1 MRARQ
6 GLINAFQNGSRGEG
20 IQAMA
25 AGVDTSGRVVEPA
38 REVPVAHDVDV
49 LVVGGGIAGVM
60 AALASG
66 RTGARTLL
74 VERFGSLG
82 GAGTAAMMNL
92 FYVPYAAASGPVREL
107 FDRLIAAG
115 GAIPGEFV
123 VYDPELYK
131 VTTLDML
138 AEAGVKVLLH
148 TLVSDVIV
156 HSSAL
161 RGIVAENKSG
171 RQALLGRVTVDSSGD
186 GDVAARAGAP
196 YIKGREADGKMR
208 PMTLIFR
215 MGGVEVPRL
224 VEYVRAH
231 PGDFS
236 PDPLQ
241 TMLDVDHQM
250 IRIFGFFNLVEQAK
264 ARGELWPECYYFRVE
279 SVLPERGVLTV
290 NATRVYGVDGTNAE
304 DLSRAEIETR
314 HQMLQLA
321 GFAREYIPGFERSFI
336 LDSAS
341 TIGVRETRRIRGEYL
356 MTEDDIL
363 AGRRYDDVVAV
374 DANQQNARQQGG
386 HPPDGKEGGPQD
398 REARELIARLYIY
411 EIPYRSLLPQG
422 IDGLLVAGR
431 CISVDHHADVYTRN
445 QGSAMATGVGAGVAA
460 ALAARAGVPP
470 RRVDIRAVQ
479 SGLRSLG
486 VDLDL
491 LRRLGPVPDR
501 FDSVSSPQQ
510 QDN

>member
-1 MRARQ
+1 
-6 GLINAFQNGSRGEG
+6 
-20 IQAMA
+20 MA
-25 AGVDTSGRVVEPA
+25 AVIDASGRVIEPE
-38 REVPVAHDVDV
+38 RTVPLAYDTDV

-66 RTGARTLL
+66 RSGGRTLL

-82 GAGTAAMMNL
+82 GTGTAAMMNL
-92 FYVPYAAASGPVREL
+92 FYVPYAASRGLVREL
-107 FDRLIAAG
+107 FDRLIARG
-115 GAIPGEFV
+115 GAIPGDFV

-131 VTTLDML
+131 VTALDML
-138 AEAGVKVLLH
+138 AEAGVEVLLH
-148 TLVSDVIV
+148 TLVSDVIKDGN
-156 HSSAL
+156 AL
-161 RGIVAENKSG
+161 RGIVVENKSG
-171 RQALLGRVTVDSSGD
+171 RAAITSRVTIDASGD

-196 YIKGREADGKMR
+196 YIKGRESDGKMR

-215 MGGVEVPRL
+215 MGGVDVSRL

-231 PGDFS
+231 PEDFS

-241 TMLDVDHQM
+241 NMLDLEHQM
-250 IRIFGFFNLVEQAK
+250 IRIFGFFKLVEEAK
-264 ARGELWPECYYFRVE
+264 ARGELWSDCYYFRVE

-290 NATRVYGVDGTNAE
+290 NATRVYGVDGTRAE

-314 HQMLQLA
+314 RQMLQLA
-321 GFAREYIPGFERSFI
+321 AFARTSIPGFERSFI

-363 AGRRYDDVVAV
+363 EGRRYDDVVAV
-374 DANQQNARQQGG
+374 DANQQNPRQQGG

-398 REARELIARLYIY
+398 VEARELVARMFVY
-411 EIPYRSLLPQG
+411 EIPYRALVPKQV
-422 IDGLLVAGR
+422 DGLLVAGR

-460 ALAARAGVPP
+460 ALAAQAGTPP
-470 RRVDIRAVQ
+470 RHVDIRAVQ
-479 SGLRSLG
+479 TRLRGLG

-491 LRRLGPVPDR
+491 LARLGP
-501 FDSVSSPQQ
+501 SPERLE
-510 QDN
+510 

>member
-1 MRARQ
+1 
-6 GLINAFQNGSRGEG
+6 
-20 IQAMA
+20 MA
-25 AGVDTSGRVVEPA
+25 AVIDGSGRVIEPL
-38 REVPVAHDVDV
+38 RDVPVAHETDV

-66 RTGARTLL
+66 RSGARTLL

-82 GAGTAAMMNL
+82 GTGTAAMMNL
-92 FYVPYAAASGPVREL
+92 FYVPYAASRGLVREL
-107 FDRLIAAG
+107 FDRLIARG

-131 VTTLDML
+131 VTVLDML
-138 AEAGVKVLLH
+138 AEARVDVLLH
-148 TLVSDVIV
+148 TLVSDVIMEG
-156 HSSAL
+156 SRL
-161 RGIVAENKSG
+161 RGIVVENKSG
-171 RQALLGRVTVDSSGD
+171 RAAITSGVTIDASGD
-186 GDVAARAGAP
+186 ADVAARAGAP
-196 YIKGREADGKMR
+196 YIKGRESDGKMR

-215 MGGVEVPRL
+215 MGGVDVPRL

-231 PGDFS
+231 PEDFS

-241 TMLDVDHQM
+241 FMLDLEHHM
-250 IRIFGFFNLVEQAK
+250 IRIFGFFKLVEAAK
-264 ARGELWPECYYFRVE
+264 ARGELWPDCYYFRVE

-290 NATRVYGVDGTNAE
+290 NATRVYGVDGTRAE

-321 GFAREYIPGFERSFI
+321 AFARKDIPGFEHSFI

-341 TIGVRETRRIRGEYL
+341 TIGVRETRRIRGEYV

-363 AGRRYDDVVAV
+363 EGRRYDDAVAV
-374 DANQQNARQQGG
+374 DANQQNPRQQGG

-398 REARELIARLYIY
+398 VEARELVARMCVY
-411 EIPYRSLLPQG
+411 EIPYRALVPK
-422 IDGLLVAGR
+422 DVEGLLVAGR

-460 ALAARAGVPP
+460 AVAVKAGAPP
-470 RRVDIRAVQ
+470 RHVDIHAVRDR
-479 SGLRSLG
+479 LRVLG

-491 LRRLGPVPDR
+491 LARLGPSPDR
-501 FDSVSSPQQ
+501 LE
-510 QDN
+510 

>member
-1 MRARQ
+1 
-6 GLINAFQNGSRGEG
+6 
-20 IQAMA
+20 MA
-25 AGVDTSGRVVEPA
+25 AVIDASGHVIEPL
-38 REVPVAHDVDV
+38 RDVPVAFDTAV

-66 RTGARTLL
+66 RSGARTLL

-82 GAGTAAMMNL
+82 GTGTAAMMNL
-92 FYVPYAAASGPVREL
+92 FYVPYAASRGLVREL
-107 FDRLIAAG
+107 FDRLIARG

-131 VTTLDML
+131 VTALDML
-138 AEAGVKVLLH
+138 AEAGVEVLLH
-148 TLVSDVIV
+148 TLVSDVIKEGNT
-156 HSSAL
+156 L
-161 RGIVAENKSG
+161 RGIVVENKSG
-171 RQALLGRVTVDSSGD
+171 RAAILSRVTIDASGD
-186 GDVAARAGAP
+186 ADVAARAGAP
-196 YIKGREADGKMR
+196 YIKGRESDGKMR

-215 MGGVEVPRL
+215 MGGVDVPRL
-224 VEYVRAH
+224 VDYVKAH
-231 PGDFS
+231 PEDFS

-241 TMLDVDHQM
+241 FMLDLEHHM
-250 IRIFGFFNLVEQAK
+250 IRIFGFFTLVEDAK
-264 ARGELWPECYYFRVE
+264 ARGELWQDCYYFRVE

-290 NATRVYGVDGTNAE
+290 NATRVYGVDGTKAE

-321 GFAREYIPGFERSFI
+321 AFARKCIPGFEHSFI

-374 DANQQNARQQGG
+374 DANQQNPRQQGG

-398 REARELIARLYIY
+398 LEARELVARMFVY
-411 EIPYRSLLPQG
+411 EIPFRSLVPMEVE
-422 IDGLLVAGR
+422 GLLVAGR
-431 CISVDHHADVYTRN
+431 CLSVDHHADVYTRN

-460 ALAARAGVPP
+460 ALAVQAGVPP
-470 RRVDIRAVQ
+470 RQVDVRAVQ
-479 SGLRSLG
+479 ARLRGLG

-491 LRRLGPVPDR
+491 LRRLGP
-501 FDSVSSPQQ
+501 SPERLE
-510 QDN
+510 

>member
-1 MRARQ
+1 
-6 GLINAFQNGSRGEG
+6 
-20 IQAMA
+20 MA
-25 AGVDTSGRVVEPA
+25 AVIDGSGRVIEPL
-38 REVPVAHDVDV
+38 RNVPVARETDV

-66 RTGARTLL
+66 RSGARTLL

-82 GAGTAAMMNL
+82 GTGTAAMMNL
-92 FYVPYAAASGPVREL
+92 FYVPYAASRGLVREL
-107 FDRLIAAG
+107 FDRLIARG

-131 VTTLDML
+131 VTALDML
-138 AEAGVKVLLH
+138 AEARVDVLLH
-148 TLVSDVIV
+148 TLVSDVIMEG
-156 HSSAL
+156 SRL
-161 RGIVAENKSG
+161 RGIVIENKSG
-171 RQALLGRVTVDSSGD
+171 RAAITGRVTIDASGD
-186 GDVAARAGAP
+186 ADVAARAGAP
-196 YIKGREADGKMR
+196 YIKGRESDGKMR

-215 MGGVEVPRL
+215 MGGVDVPRL

-231 PGDFS
+231 PEDFS

-241 TMLDVDHQM
+241 NMLDLGHHM
-250 IRIFGFFNLVEQAK
+250 IRIFGFFKLVEAAK
-264 ARGELWPECYYFRVE
+264 ARGELWPDCYYFRVE

-290 NATRVYGVDGTNAE
+290 NATRIYGVDGTRAE

-314 HQMLQLA
+314 RQMLQLA
-321 GFAREYIPGFERSFI
+321 AFARRDIPGFERSFI

-341 TIGVRETRRIRGEYL
+341 TIGVRETRRIRGEYV

-363 AGRRYDDVVAV
+363 AGRHYDDVVAV
-374 DANQQNARQQGG
+374 DANQQNPRQQGG

-398 REARELIARLYIY
+398 VEARELVARMFVY
-411 EIPYRSLLPQG
+411 EIPYRALVPQ
-422 IDGLLVAGR
+422 DVEGLLVAGR

-460 ALAARAGVPP
+460 ALAVQTRTLP
-470 RRVDIRAVQ
+470 RHVDIHAVRDRLRA
-479 SGLRSLG
+479 LG

-491 LRRLGPVPDR
+491 LARLGP
-501 FDSVSSPQQ
+501 SPERLE
-510 QDN
+510 

>member
-1 MRARQ
+1 
-6 GLINAFQNGSRGEG
+6 
-20 IQAMA
+20 MA
-25 AGVDTSGRVVEPA
+25 ADVNTSGRVIEPA
-38 REVPVAHDVDV
+38 REIPVARDVDV

-82 GAGTAAMMNL
+82 GTGTAAMMNL
-92 FYVPYAAASGPVREL
+92 FYVPYAATSGPVREL

-131 VTTLDML
+131 VTALDML
-138 AEAGVKVLLH
+138 AEAGVEVLLH
-148 TLVSDVIV
+148 TLVSDAIMQG
-156 HSSAL
+156 SAL
-161 RGIVAENKSG
+161 HGIVIENKSG
-171 RQALLGRVTVDSSGD
+171 RQALLSRVTIDASGD

-215 MGGVEVPRL
+215 MGGVDVPRL

-231 PGDFS
+231 PHDFS

-250 IRIFGFFNLVEQAK
+250 IRIFGFFNMVELAK

-279 SVLPERGVLTV
+279 SVLPQRGILTV
-290 NATRVYGVDGTNAE
+290 NATRAYGLDGTDAG

-321 GFAREYIPGFERSFI
+321 AFARKDIPGFEQSFI
-336 LDSAS
+336 LDSAA
-341 TIGVRETRRIRGEYL
+341 TIGVRETRRIRGEYV
-356 MTEDDIL
+356 MTEDDII

-374 DANQQNARQQGG
+374 DANQQNPRQQGG

-398 REARELIARLYIY
+398 REARELIARLFVY
-411 EIPYRSLLPQG
+411 EIPYRSLLPQDV
-422 IDGLLVAGR
+422 DGLLVAGR

-470 RRVDIRAVQ
+470 RRVDVRAVQ
-479 SGLRSLG
+479 ARLRNLR

-491 LRRLGPVPDR
+491 LRRLGPAPDR
-501 FDSVSSPQQ
+501 LDPQSASQ
-510 QDN
+510 PRDT